1 MQRPTTTVYSC
12 SGSSPVARASTPLV
26 SSSAVRVKFPPLTL
40 VTKYSGSSLVVASPP
55 LLLVRVRDG
64 EWPPGPEWCIVDR
77 VLETVIVAVA
87 NVELLNRKVKL
98 PPHAVRPLGEETLV
112 RIGPASAA
120 AAGYQRPVRRSLSA
134 GNATADAGGEGAGV
148 GGSIG
153 HHRFPVFLPHSSQAA
168 FDLVVLQWFLQ

>member
-1 MQRPTTTVYSC
+1 MQRPTTTVYSF
-12 SGSSPVARASTPLV
+12 SGSSPVARVSAPLV
-26 SSSAVRVKFPPLTL
+26 SSSAVRVRFPPLTL

-55 LLLVRVRDG
+55 LLRMRDG
-64 EWPPGPEWCIVDR
+64 EWPPGPEWCVVDR

-98 PPHAVRPLGEETLV
+98 PPHAVRPE
-112 RIGPASAA
+112 AAAA

-134 GNATADAGGEGAGV
+134 GNATAGDAGGEGAGV

-168 FDLVVLQWFLQ
+168 FDVVVLQWFLQ